1 MFSHSSFI
9 LCSDISNCYNV
20 QSFSTATVFIHPSF
34 CYSAQSFLV
43 AIVLS
48 YFPLL
53 QYSIIPHATMLSH
66 SSFATVPT
74 NSHFY
79 NAQGRSEWRAARG
92 SVWEAA
98 RDSIKDT
105 RGRVARSH
113 VHGACDRLARLVV
126 RTLGLGNRPL
136 VYHTR

>member
-9 LCSDISNCYNV
+9 LCSDIPNCYNA

-74 NSHFY
+74 ISHFY
-79 NAQGRSEWRAARG
+79 NTQGRSEWRRGCTGQLVARLG
-92 SVWEAA
+92 RLLATQS
-98 RDSIKDT
+98 RT
-105 RGRVARSH
+105 RGDAWLGQACMGH
-113 VHGACDRLARLVV
+113 VIAWLDWWLEC
-126 RTLGLGNRPL
+126 
-136 VYHTR
+136 